1 MGATKSFYILLVIS
15 VLAFLMVF
23 GLLTKSIPL
32 TVAHTIYYCQG
43 VLSNIVFTLPHS
55 FPSIFVLVLSLVMLG
70 VFSLLI
76 FQVLKATLFVRKMLK
91 DKVRIPK
98 KVRDIVIELGIR
110 DKLDVVLSGK
120 LSSFCYGYIKPRI
133 CLSTTLINS
142 LNKGELKAVLLHES
156 YHLKRSDP
164 LKILLSQVAATMFFF
179 VPTLRDFHRHYVLS
193 KEIAADQLAIQD
205 RGGQDIRSALMKV
218 LNFPTPLFLGVASFA
233 NENSLEKRVEILTNP
248 GEGLRIKISKIR
260 LLLSTAV
267 FLSALALLNLPV
279 YAVENGHDSHAY
291 FICPYGDECMMTC
304 SMGDATH
311 DLPFSSQKQF
321 TPANYSPNN

>member
-1 MGATKSFYILLVIS
+1 MSDVMGATKPFYTLLVIS

-23 GLLTKSIPL
+23 GLLTKTVPL

-43 VLSNIVFTLPHS
+43 ALSNIVFTLPHS

-76 FQVLKATLFVRKMLK
+76 FQVLKTTLFVRKMLK
-91 DKVRIPK
+91 DKVRTPK
-98 KVRDIVIELGIR
+98 KVRDIVLELGIQ
-110 DKLDVVLSGK
+110 DKLAVVLSGK

-133 CLSTTLINS
+133 LLSTGLINS

-179 VPTLRDFHRHYVLS
+179 VPILRDFHSHYVLS
-193 KEIAADQLAIQD
+193 KEITADQLAIQD
-205 RGGQDIRSALMKV
+205 RGGQDIRSALMKM
-218 LNFPTPLFLGVASFA
+218 LNFPTPSFLGVTSFA
-233 NENSLEKRVEILTNP
+233 NENSLEERIEILTNP

-260 LLLSTAV
+260 LVLSTVV

-279 YAVENGHDSHAY
+279 YAVENGHNSHAY
-291 FICPYGDECMMTC
+291 FICPYGDQCTMAC
-304 SMGDATH
+304 
-311 DLPFSSQKQF
+311 SQKQF

>member
-1 MGATKSFYILLVIS
+1 MGANKSFYTLLLISILL
-15 VLAFLMVF
+15 LLMVF
-23 GLLTKSIPL
+23 GLLTKIIPL
-32 TVAHTIYYCQG
+32 ALAHTIYYCQA
-43 VLSNIVFTLPHS
+43 VLANIVFTLPHS
-55 FPSIFVLVLSLVMLG
+55 FPSIFVLALSFVILVGVSSLV
-70 VFSLLI
+70 
-76 FQVLKATLFVRKMLK
+76 FQLSKTDLFVRKVLKNKVRTPKRLK
-91 DKVRIPK
+91 DV
-98 KVRDIVIELGIR
+98 VSQLGINHG
-110 DKLDVVLSGK
+110 LDVVGSK
-120 LSSFCYGYIKPRI
+120 ELSSFCYGYIKPRI
-133 CLSTTLINS
+133 CLSTGLINS

-218 LNFPTPLFLGVASFA
+218 LNIPTPSFLGVASFA

-248 GEGLRIKISKIR
+248 GGGLRIKISKIR

-267 FLSALALLNLPV
+267 FLSALALLHLPV
-279 YAVENGHDSHAY
+279 YAVENGHDSHTY

-304 SMGDATH
+304 SMGDITK

-321 TPANYSPNN
+321 TPANYSANN